1 MLKRSLLLR
10 ASCVIS
16 GLALAASAQASG
28 FRLPESSA
36 AGIGMSNA
44 LVANPDELGALNYN
58 PAAMSFHAGNNLSAG
73 VTLIR
78 PDLHVDPAAGTAT
91 DSQGRENVLAPNG
104 YFMGQLQNDWT
115 WGLGISV
122 PFGLDTVWPA
132 GTFANFAGALG
143 ALAPNH
149 SEIEVINFN
158 PNLAKRLSANTSVAF
173 GVDFYEARKLIFST
187 QGVPIDGTGDGTG
200 FNAAILHKAG
210 PWSFG
215 ASYRSQVN
223 VDINGQLAGTPA
235 TTSVTFPWMLQ
246 VGARYQVN
254 SALAMEFDIER
265 TGWSTFDKL
274 TIKAPV
280 AGQTVTSTNNWKDSN
295 AYRLGGSY
303 QLTPKTQLR
312 FGYTLDKTPQPD
324 AWFSARVPDADRQLY
339 SLGIAHDMGGWS
351 LEAGYMYVKFD
362 DRTVNSSTSYL
373 AQAGGGNTEPNGT
386 DAYNGTYKSTVTLF
400 GLGITTH
407 F

>member
-10 ASCVIS
+10 LSCAVS

-78 PDLHVDPAAGTAT
+78 PDLHVDPAAGAAT

-132 GTFANFAGALG
+132 GTFANFAGTLG

-215 ASYRSQVN
+215 ASYRSQVD

-235 TTSVTFPWMLQ
+235 TTTVTFPWMLQ
-246 VGARYQVN
+246 VGARYQVS

-373 AQAGGGNTEPNGT
+373 AQAAGGNTDPNGT